1 MTAPRSGLVRSSLVV
16 AAGTGLSRVT
26 GLLRTVVLAYALGT
40 TYLSDAYNLANT
52 TPNIVYDLLLG
63 GILAATLV
71 PVFVDNLEHGDD
83 DSTSAILTVVTV
95 VLAAVTTIAVL
106 AAPWI
111 IHIYT
116 WRLSPE
122 VAAQQESVAVPLL
135 RLFLPQIFFYGLT
148 TLGTAVLNARKSFTV
163 PAFAPVLNNI
173 VVIVV
178 LLAFSR
184 AAGRDVTLDQ
194 VQGDLGLLLL
204 LGLGTTLG
212 IVAMTVVLWPAIRR
226 AHVPLRWRFD
236 WRDHGL
242 RTVVRLSGWTF
253 GAVVANQVALF
264 VTLALAYG
272 TGQGDVSAYT
282 YAFIFFQLPYGL
294 LAVSV
299 MTTFMPELA
308 THASRRDLPGFRDRF
323 SQGLRLIL
331 LSILPA
337 AVGMAILSS
346 ALLAVLLEWG
356 AFGPS
361 SVTNTAHALVLF
373 AVGLPGF
380 SVFLWAMR
388 GFYAFKDTRTPFLLY
403 LLENAINIA
412 LAFVLVGRFELEGV
426 IAAYSI
432 AYTVSAVVA
441 LAVLRRRTGGLGGV
455 ATLSSLA
462 RTAAAAVVMGLVVA
476 GVAVLVT
483 GTSRA
488 ADLLE
493 VIVGVGAGLVAYL
506 GMLLVLRSPD
516 LAWFTDRWGRRGA
529 RSDDAPM
536 S

>member
-1 MTAPRSGLVRSSLVV
+1 VTEPRSGLVRSSLVV
-16 AAGTGLSRVT
+16 AAGTGLSRVS
-26 GLLRTVVLAYALGT
+26 GLLRTIVLAYALGT

-71 PVFVDNLEHGDD
+71 PVFVDNVEHGDD

-95 VLAAVTTIAVL
+95 VLAALTTVAVL

-111 IHIYT
+111 IHVYT
-116 WRLSPE
+116 WRLPPD

-135 RLFLPQIFFYGLT
+135 RLFLPQILFYGLT
-148 TLGTAVLNARKSFTV
+148 TLGTALLNARKSFAV

-194 VQGDLGLLLL
+194 VQDDTGLLLL

-212 IVAMTVVLWPAIRR
+212 IVAMTVVLWPAIRH
-226 AHVPLRWRFD
+226 AKVPLRWRFD

-264 VTLALAYG
+264 VTLALAYS

-282 YAFIFFQLPYGL
+282 YAFIFFQLPFGL
-294 LAVSV
+294 LAVSI

-308 THASRRDLPGFRDRF
+308 TNATRNDLPGFRDRF

-331 LSILPA
+331 LSIMPA
-337 AVGMAILSS
+337 AVGMAILAGS
-346 ALLAVLLEWG
+346 LLSVLLEWG
-356 AFGPS
+356 AFGAT
-361 SVTNTAHALVLF
+361 SVTNTADALVLF

-403 LLENAINIA
+403 VLENAINIA
-412 LAFVLVGRFELEGV
+412 LAFALVGRFGLEGV

-432 AYTVSAVVA
+432 AYSVSAVVA
-441 LAVLRRRTGGLGGV
+441 LVVLRRRTGGLGGR
-455 ATLSSLA
+455 AAMTSLG
-462 RTAAAAVVMGLVVA
+462 RTVVAAAVMGVVVA
-476 GVAVLVT
+476 GITALT
-483 GTSRA
+483 TSDSRT
-488 ADLLE
+488 ADL
-493 VIVGVGAGLVAYL
+493 VDVVVGVSAGLAAYV
-506 GMLLVLRSPD
+506 GTLLLLRSPD
-516 LAWFTDRWGRRGA
+516 LAWFTQRLGRRRA
-529 RSDDAPM
+529 RSDGPSM